1 MVLDEPGARIF
12 TVKWIIFELVSSQRF
27 TVKSPR
33 ELMDG
38 RMPEPNLETVGLRSS
53 AQIDLET
60 A

>member
-1 MVLDEPGARIF
+1 MVEPGARIF
-12 TVKWIIFELVSSQRF
+12 TVKWLSRRF

-53 AQIDLET
+53 AQMDFET
-60 A
+60 S